1 MKENAIAILGGT
13 GDQGLGLALRFARAG
28 REVVIGSR
36 KLERAVEA
44 AEKVRASVADAE
56 VEGFANPEAAA
67 RAPIVIL
74 SVPFEHCA
82 GTLKAVRQGLIEGQI
97 VVSMGVPLAN
107 AVGDAA
113 MRTVGIWQG
122 SCAELVASLVPDD
135 VHVVSAF
142 QNVSAHRLQ
151 ALDETVECDVVVSG
165 APGPR
170 KRVMAL
176 CDLVPGLRAI
186 DGGPL
191 ANARIVE
198 SLTAL
203 LIGLNLRYKVSE
215 GLGIRFTGLPEA

>member
-1 MKENAIAILGGT
+1 MKENTIAILGGT

-28 REVVIGSR
+28 RPVVIGSR
-36 KLERAVEA
+36 KPERAVEA
-44 AEKVRASVADAE
+44 AETVRASVPDAE

-67 RAPIVIL
+67 SAPIVIL
-74 SVPFEHCA
+74 SVPFEHYA
-82 GTLKAVRQGLIEGQI
+82 GTVKAVRQGLVSDQI
-97 VVSMGVPLAN
+97 VVSMGVPLAT

-122 SCAELVASLVPDD
+122 SCAELVASLVPDG

-151 ALDETVECDVVVSG
+151 ALDESVECDVVVSG

-203 LIGLNLRYKVSE
+203 IIGLNIRYKVPE